1 MYAEVIIPLA
11 VPRNYTWSVPEQW
24 HASLMPGCRVEVE
37 LRNKKYAGIVKRLHE
52 EKPAAFEPKLIGNVL
67 DAEPILH
74 PNQLKLWE
82 WIAGYYLCS
91 EGEVM
96 AAALPAHF
104 KLSSETILVFNEEA
118 GEDFTHLDNNE
129 FVVAEALLI
138 KKELKLS
145 EVQQLLDSRVVYPVI
160 KRLIEKRVCVVW
172 EALRET
178 YAAKTE
184 NYVVLNAEYHNED
197 KLADLLNN
205 WSRGPKQQELLLAY
219 LHLIRTEGEV
229 TRPALLK
236 KSGASDAQLKGLIDK
251 KILRVEKRQVD
262 RIRYLPRDIQID
274 FELSPAQQQA
284 FEQINAVFQQRAVC
298 LLHGITSSGKT
309 QVYIRQIEQ
318 VIRQGGQVLYL
329 LPEIALTSQIIRR
342 LQQHFGGYIG
352 IYHSKFSANE
362 RLEIWNK
369 IRTGELKIILGARSA
384 LFLPFS
390 NLGMVVVDEE
400 HDTSYKQQE
409 PAPRY
414 HARDAAIYYASLFG
428 ARVLLGSATP
438 SVETYY
444 NATSG
449 KYGLAE
455 LLERYG
461 QVRLPEIVIVDTKAL
476 RAAAR
481 QEARKLAKRGPSPAA
496 SEPYA
501 GASWLTDLQ
510 EGKPDQRSW
519 TGEDAAGASLRGGLG
534 TEDGAAGSA
543 SRGGRGLDDA
553 ARGGF
558 AAATPGAGSRGAGT
572 GATQGREAALAA
584 GGDAEPEKRPEEEGG
599 ARDNGKPI
607 LSKPLH
613 AAVVQTLAAGKQ
625 VILFQNRRGYSP
637 YQVCE
642 VCGWIPQCR
651 NCDVSL
657 NFHKLT
663 NKLHCHYCGTVYP
676 PVQTCA
682 ACGNHRFVQRNF
694 GTERIEE
701 YLEEVFPQAKIARMD
716 IDSVRG
722 KTAHDTLI
730 QQFEQRR
737 IDILVG
743 TQMVVKGLDF
753 EHVGLVGILDAD
765 SILSFADYRVSERAF
780 QLMEQVSGRAGRK
793 DGEGLVLIQVANTAH
808 PVLGYVQAHDYKLF
822 YSQEIAMRQQFHY
835 PPYSRVIRMTF
846 RHRDKD
852 VVREAAQYFANNLK
866 KDFGAYLVGPA
877 EPVIARV
884 RNQYLQEL
892 LLKLPKDGHTL
903 SFAKLVIQ
911 QQTAIV
917 QNTRQWKSVVII
929 PDVDAL

>member
-11 VPRNYTWSVPEQW
+11 LPRNYTWSVPEQW
-24 HASLMPGCRVEVE
+24 HSNIQPGCRVEVE
-37 LRNKKYAGIVKRLHE
+37 LRNKKYAGIVKRLHD
-52 EKPAAFEPKLIGNVL
+52 EKPAAFEPKPIGNLL
-67 DAEPILH
+67 DSEPILH
-74 PNQLKLWE
+74 PGQLKLWE

-118 GEDFTHLDNNE
+118 GEDFTHLDNDE
-129 FVVAEALLI
+129 FIVAEALLI

-145 EVQQLLDSRVVYPVI
+145 EVQQLLDSSHVYPVI
-160 KRLIEKRVCVVW
+160 KRLIEKKVCMVW
-172 EALRET
+172 ESLKET

-184 NYVVLNAEYHNED
+184 NYIVLNPEYNNED
-197 KLADLLNN
+197 RLADLLNN
-205 WSRGPKQQELLLAY
+205 WGRAPKQQELLLAY

-229 TRPALLK
+229 TRAGLLK
-236 KSGASDAQLKGLIDK
+236 KSGASDSQLKGLVDK
-251 KILRVEKRQVD
+251 NILRIEKRKVD
-262 RIRYLPRDIQID
+262 RVRYLPRDIRID
-274 FELSPAQQQA
+274 FELSPAQRAA
-284 FEQINAVFQQRAVC
+284 FEQINAVFQQKSVC
-298 LLHGITSSGKT
+298 LLHGVTSSGKT
-309 QVYIRQIEQ
+309 QVYIRQMEQ
-318 VIRQGGQVLYL
+318 VIRRGQQVLYL
-329 LPEIALTSQIIRR
+329 LPEIALTAQIIRR

-352 IYHSKFSANE
+352 IYHSKFSQNE

-369 IRTGELKIILGARSA
+369 IRTGELKILLGARSA
-384 LFLPFS
+384 LFLPF
-390 NLGMVVVDEE
+390 NDLGLIVADEE

-428 ARVLLGSATP
+428 ARVILGSATP

-444 NATSG
+444 NATTG
-449 KYGLAE
+449 KYGLVE
-455 LLERYG
+455 LMERYG
-461 QVRLPEIVIVDTKAL
+461 QVRMPEIVIVDTKAL

-481 QEARKLAKRGPSPAA
+481 QETRRMAKRGPAPGG
-496 SEPYA
+496 EPYS

-510 EGKPDQRSW
+510 EGRPDPRSW
-519 TGEDAAGASLRGGLG
+519 LGQEAPAGPQN
-534 TEDGAAGSA
+534 AGHEQA
-543 SRGGRGLDDA
+543 NDSRD
-553 ARGGF
+553 
-558 AAATPGAGSRGAGT
+558 
-572 GATQGREAALAA
+572 
-584 GGDAEPEKRPEEEGG
+584 KRPEEEGG
-599 ARDNGKPI
+599 ARDHGKPI
-607 LSKPLH
+607 LSSPLH
-613 AAVVQTLAAGKQ
+613 SAIVQTLAAGKQ

-642 VCGWIPQCR
+642 SCGWIPQCR

-676 PVQTCA
+676 PVHVCA

-701 YLEEVFPQAKIARMD
+701 YLEEVFPEAKVARMD

-730 QQFEQRR
+730 LQFEQRR

-753 EHVGLVGILDAD
+753 EHVGLVGILDGD
-765 SILSFADYRVSERAF
+765 SILSFADFRVSERAF

-793 DGEGLVLIQVANTAH
+793 DGNGLVIIQVANTAH
-808 PVLGYVQAHDYKLF
+808 PVLGYVQAHDYRLF
-822 YSQEIAMRQQFHY
+822 YQHEIAMRQQFHY
-835 PPYSRVIRMTF
+835 PPYSRVIQVTF

-852 VVREAAQYFANNLK
+852 IVREAAQFFANNLK
-866 KDFGAYLVGPA
+866 KDFGSYLVGPA
-877 EPVIARV
+877 EPVIGRV
-884 RNQYLQEL
+884 RNQYLMEL
-892 LLKLPKDGHTL
+892 LLKLPKDANTIN
-903 SFAKLVIQ
+903 FAKLVIQ

-917 QNTRQWKSVVII
+917 QNSRSWKSVVIV
-929 PDVDAL
+929 PDVDAV

>member
-11 VPRNYTWSVPEQW
+11 LPRNYTWSVPEQW
-24 HASLMPGCRVEVE
+24 RTQIREGCRVEVE
-37 LRNKKYAGIVKRLHE
+37 LRNKKYAGIVKRLHQ
-52 EKPAAFEPKLIGNVL
+52 EKPAAFEPKAIGNLL
-67 DAEPILH
+67 DSEPILH
-74 PNQLKLWE
+74 PGQLKLWE

-104 KLSSETILVFNEEA
+104 KLSSETILLFNEEA
-118 GEDFTHLDNNE
+118 GDDFTHLDNDE

-145 EVQQLLDSRVVYPVI
+145 DVQELLDSTRVYPVI
-160 KRLIEKRVCVVW
+160 KRLIEKKVCQVW
-172 EALRET
+172 ESLKET
-178 YAAKTE
+178 YTAKTE
-184 NYVVLNAEYHNED
+184 NYVILHPEYSNED
-197 KLADLLNN
+197 RLADLLNN

-229 TRPALLK
+229 TRPQLLK
-236 KSGASDAQLKGLIDK
+236 KSGASDAQLKGLVDK
-251 KILRVEKRQVD
+251 GILKLEKRTVD
-262 RIRYLPRDIQID
+262 RIRYLPRDIRID
-274 FELSPAQQQA
+274 FELSPAQQVA
-284 FEQINAVFQQRAVC
+284 FEQVNAAFLQKAVC
-298 LLHGITSSGKT
+298 LLHGVTSSGKT
-309 QVYIRQIEQ
+309 QIYIRQMEQ
-318 VIRQGGQVLYL
+318 VVRRGQQVLYL

-342 LQQHFGGYIG
+342 LQQHFGGHIG

-384 LFLPFS
+384 LFLPFDD
-390 NLGMVVVDEE
+390 LGLIIADEE
-400 HDTSYKQQE
+400 HDSSYKQQE

-428 ARVLLGSATP
+428 ARMLLGSATP

-444 NATSG
+444 NATTG
-449 KYGLAE
+449 KYGFVWLG
-455 LLERYG
+455 ERFG

-476 RAAAR
+476 RMAAQ
-481 QEARKLAKRGPSPAA
+481 QEARRLAKKGGGEA
-496 SEPYA
+496 YA
-501 GASWLTDLQ
+501 GASWLTDVQ
-510 EGKPDQRSW
+510 
-519 TGEDAAGASLRGGLG
+519 GGP
-534 TEDGAAGSA
+534 
-543 SRGGRGLDDA
+543 A
-553 ARGGF
+553 ARDQ
-558 AAATPGAGSRGAGT
+558 P
-572 GATQGREAALAA
+572 QP
-584 GGDAEPEKRPEEEGG
+584 GGDRDEAPKVGDPGQEGG
-599 ARDNGKPI
+599 ARDHGKPI
-607 LSKPLH
+607 LSSPLH
-613 AAVVQTLAAGKQ
+613 AAIVQTLAAGKQ

-676 PVQTCA
+676 PVHVCA

-701 YLEEVFPQAKIARMD
+701 YLEEVFPQARVARMD
-716 IDSVRG
+716 VDSMRG
-722 KTAHDTLI
+722 KTAHDALI

-808 PVLGYVQAHDYKLF
+808 PVLGYVKEHDYALF
-822 YSQEIAMRQQFHY
+822 YRNEIAMRQQFHY
-835 PPYSRVIRMTF
+835 PPYSRVIRMVF

-852 VVREAAQYFANNLK
+852 VVREAAQFFANNLR
-866 KDFGAYLVGPA
+866 KDLGAWLVGPA
-877 EPVIARV
+877 EPVVARV
-884 RNQYLQEL
+884 RNQYLMEL
-892 LLKLPKDGHTL
+892 LLKLPKDGHTI
-903 SFAKLVIQ
+903 SFAKTLIQ

-917 QNTRQWKSVVII
+917 QNSKQWKSVVII
-929 PDVDAL
+929 PDVDAV